1 MYCKLEG
8 LGKCIAA
15 SWQGLYCKTQVYRDS
30 KAGNAGWLR
39 KNFVLQYTGSY
50 CKLQKAKLCRN
61 TKLYCEIKARRW
73 AGVLGRA
80 GGRAQAHVLGSGG
93 REC

>member
-15 SWQGLYCKTQVYRDS
+15 SWQRLYCKTQVYRDS
-30 KAGNAGWLR
+30 KASNAGWLR

-50 CKLQKAKLCRN
+50 CRLQEAKLCRN
-61 TKLYCEIKARRW
+61 TNLYHDREARRW
-73 AGVLGRA
+73 AGALRRA
-80 GGRAQAHVLGSGG
+80 GGRAQEHVLG
-93 REC
+93 R